1 MTTEAPKN
9 QLLQQIDLGF
19 QVEAFLQSD
28 IGRYLIQRAEAQ
40 VEESVELLKQAVPED
55 FASIRSIQHDI
66 RVAES
71 IQYWLADA
79 IQAGMNAQ
87 AELHDNQGE

>member
-1 MTTEAPKN
+1 MTTEASKN
-9 QLLQQIDLGF
+9 PLLQQIDLGF

-28 IGRYLIQRAEAQ
+28 IGRYLVQRAEAQ
-40 VEESVELLKQAVPED
+40 VEESVELLKRAVPED
-55 FASIRSIQHDI
+55 FASIRAIQHDI
-66 RVAES
+66 KVAES

-79 IQAGMNAQ
+79 IQAGINAQ